1 MRHGESYYY
10 YLEGVEE
17 VPVSELLGK
26 TVTSL
31 EVWGNM
37 EELRF
42 FCSDHTVYFMYHEQG
57 CCESVQIED
66 ICGELEYL
74 LDSPIL
80 MAEEV
85 AGESGMNEDS
95 LTHYTWTFYKFAT
108 CKGYVTLRWLGTSNG
123 YYGEEVSLIR
133 VPPENLTKE
142 GLIRETLQEY
152 EPDGN
157 RDTIRCRIDPEEYG
171 RYHTEMDL
179 PAWVE
184 PYGLPV
190 KIVVSIDAALM
201 EGFQTLNPE
210 ERVRKYLENVYLPQ
224 AAGIVIEDGRLRE
237 ELIKRLS
244 ECSWKTRIRQL

>member
-10 YLEGVEE
+10 YLEGAEE

-42 FCSDHTVYFMYHEQG
+42 FCSDHTVYLMYHEQG

-85 AGESGMNEDS
+85 AGESGMDEAS
-95 LTHYTWTFYKFAT
+95 MTHYTWTFYKFAT
-108 CKGYVTLRWLGTSNG
+108 RKGYVTLRWLGTSNG

-142 GLIRETLQEY
+142 GLLKGTPLDND
-152 EPDGN
+152 PDKN
-157 RDTIRCRIDPEEYG
+157 PNTIRCRIDAYG
-171 RYHTEMDL
+171 AEMEL
-179 PAWVE
+179 PVWAEQYGFPTVIKAVVDVEIVENDPGQDWVE
-184 PYGLPV
+184 Q
-190 KIVVSIDAALM
+190 
-201 EGFQTLNPE
+201 F
-210 ERVRKYLENVYLPQ
+210 RKYLENVYLPQ
-224 AAGIVIEDGRLRE
+224 AADLVIEDERLRE
-237 ELIKRLS
+237 ELKQRLS
-244 ECSWKTRIRQL
+244 LCSWKTRVRQL

>member
-10 YLEGVEE
+10 YLEGAEE

-42 FCSDHTVYFMYHEQG
+42 FCSDHTVYLMYHEQG

-85 AGESGMNEDS
+85 AGESGMDEAS
-95 LTHYTWTFYKFAT
+95 MTHYTWTFYKFAT
-108 CKGYVTLRWLGTSNG
+108 RKGYVTLRWLGTSNG
-123 YYGEEVSLIR
+123 YYGEEVSLVR
-133 VPPENLTKE
+133 VPPENLTEE
-142 GLIRETLQEY
+142 GLLKGTPLDND
-152 EPDGN
+152 PDKN
-157 RDTIRCRIDPEEYG
+157 PNTIRCRIDEYG
-171 RYHTEMDL
+171 AEMEL
-179 PAWVE
+179 PVWVE
-184 PYGLPV
+184 QYGFPTV
-190 KIVVSIDAALM
+190 ITAVVDVEIVEND
-201 EGFQTLNPE
+201 PE
-210 ERVRKYLENVYLPQ
+210 QEWAERLRKYLENVYLLQ
-224 AAGIVIEDGRLRE
+224 AADLVIEDDRLRE
-237 ELIKRLS
+237 ELKHRLS
-244 ECSWKTRIRQL
+244 LCSWKTRVRQL